1 MADQI
6 YKVQDPQG
14 NIREISG
21 PPGASDDEVIARAQ
35 ELFAN
40 APKQNINEQI
50 LQQLKPKPNA
60 SVSGL
65 IMGMT
70 DPINAGAQI
79 ISRNVPE
86 AVNRAVDFPSLRE
99 SDNPLVKALANRI
112 LANPRPEAIDQA
124 IIDQERAYQEERQ
137 LKGDT
142 GFLGVDTARIVGN
155 VLPTMAASVT
165 ALPRA
170 AMSTIP
176 RMLGSTA
183 ALGAASSQLTPAISI
198 EEQKNFPQTK
208 ENQAVLGTILGP
220 AGMIVG
226 RGAGAISSNIAQRY
240 RDPATSAAEAAKLK
254 LAELLSKSGVGNV
267 FQTGG
272 ANPLAQVEAKL
283 ASTGPE
289 GTIAVAGRGRT
300 LSALDTLATLP
311 GQAKDL
317 VEQFI
322 HNQQARRASRLVT
335 AADEALGTGGKS
347 FTGAIGELIDQ
358 KKAAAEPLYNQLKGV
373 SFRVDD
379 ELASI
384 IQASKSAHGSAEL
397 LAELKRATPI
407 DISKIKAGD
416 DVPLDAL
423 DKVKQALY
431 TLEINS
437 KGDFG
442 KSTPISSAY
451 SDLRNALT
459 QKLDDISPKDKA
471 LVSKTNPLGSVY
483 KEARDAFAGPSQLED
498 AVRIGRDA
506 MKKDAIAVADATKG
520 MTQSELDAYRIGVLQ
535 ALKDKVGTEGGQT
548 SLLKFWREPKTS
560 GVLKETFGN
569 DYKQFA
575 ADVFRE
581 GRLKTIESVG
591 RGSQTASR
599 LAAIED
605 DNLSNAVQVGQ
616 AGAAAAAGNPF
627 PALGTLSKMITKAST
642 PEATR
647 NELAK
652 LLLQQGP
659 TASRTIQ
666 QLPAQ
671 IRAYNEKLANQAA
684 LANALAQ
691 QQQR

>member
-1 MADQI
+1 MSTFQVDIGNATYEVDAPDETTAWKMANQ
-6 YKVQDPQG
+6 VH
-14 NIREISG
+14 
-21 PPGASDDEVIARAQ
+21 
-35 ELFAN
+35 AN
-40 APKQNINEQI
+40 APSVAPKQNINESI
-50 LQQLKPKPNA
+50 LQQLKPPPNA
-60 SVSGL
+60 AASGL
-65 IMGMT
+65 LMGLK

-79 ISRNVPE
+79 VSSMMPE
-86 AVNRAVDFPSLRE
+86 AVNRALDFPSLRE
-99 SDNPLVKALANRI
+99 SESPLVKALASRV
-112 LANPRPEAIDQA
+112 LANPRPEAINEE
-124 IIDQERAYQEERQ
+124 IRKQERAYQQERQ
-137 LKGDT
+137 QTGDT
-142 GFLGVDTARIVGN
+142 GFDTARMVGN
-155 VLPTMAASVT
+155 VIPTMAAGIG
-165 ALPRA
+165 ALPKA
-170 AMSTIP
+170 AMATIP
-176 RMLGSTA
+176 RFLGSTA
-183 ALGAASSQLTPAISI
+183 ALGAATSQLTPAVSL
-198 EEQKNFPQTK
+198 EEQQNFPQTK
-208 ENQAVLGTILGP
+208 ENQAMFGAVLGP
-220 AGMIVG
+220 AGTIIG
-226 RGAGAISSNIAQRY
+226 KGLGAGASNIAQRFSES
-240 RDPATSAAEAAKLK
+240 SAADAAKLK

-335 AADEALGTGGKS
+335 AADDALGTGGKS
-347 FTGAIGELIDQ
+347 YTGAIADLIEQ
-358 KKAAAEPLYNQLKGV
+358 KKTAAGPLYDQLRGV
-373 SFRVDD
+373 SFKVDD

-407 DISKIKAGD
+407 DISKIKKGD

-451 SDLRNALT
+451 SDLRNSLT
-459 QKLDDISPKDKA
+459 KKLDDLSPKDQ
-471 LVSKTNPLGSVY
+471 NGSIY
-483 KEARDAFAGPSQLED
+483 KQARDAFAGPSQLED
-498 AVRIGRDA
+498 AIRVGRDA

-520 MTQSELDAYRIGVLQ
+520 MTQSELEAYRIGVLQ

-548 SLLKFWREPKTS
+548 SLLKFWKEPKTS

-575 ADVFRE
+575 ADVLRE
-581 GRLKTIESVG
+581 SRLKTIESVG

-605 DNLSNAVQVGQ
+605 DNLSNVVQAGQ
-616 AGAAAAAGNPF
+616 AGAAAAGGNPF

-659 TASRTIQ
+659 MATRTIQ

-671 IRAYNEKLANQAA
+671 VRAYNEKLANQAA

>member
-1 MADQI
+1 MANQ
-6 YKVQDPQG
+6 VH
-14 NIREISG
+14 
-21 PPGASDDEVIARAQ
+21 
-35 ELFAN
+35 AN
-40 APKQNINEQI
+40 APSVAPKQNINDAI

-124 IIDQERAYQEERQ
+124 IREQERAYQEERQ

-155 VLPTMAASVT
+155 VLPTMAAGIG
-165 ALPRA
+165 ALPKA

-176 RMLGSTA
+176 RFLASSA
-183 ALGAASSQLTPAISI
+183 ALGAATSQLTPANSL

-208 ENQAVLGTILGP
+208 ENQAMFGAILGP
-220 AGMIVG
+220 TGTIIG
-226 RGAGAISSNIAQRY
+226 KGLGAGASNIAQRFSES
-240 RDPATSAAEAAKLK
+240 SAANAAKLK
-254 LAELLSKSGVGNV
+254 LAELLAKSGVGNV

-272 ANPLAQVEAKL
+272 ANPLGQIEAKL

-347 FTGAIGELIDQ
+347 FTGAIGDLIEQ
-358 KKAAAEPLYNQLKGV
+358 KKTAAGPLYDQLKGV
-373 SFRVDD
+373 SFKVDD

-407 DISKIKAGD
+407 DISKIKKGD

-451 SDLRNALT
+451 SELRNALT
-459 QKLDDISPKDKA
+459 KKLDDLSPKDQ
-471 LVSKTNPLGSVY
+471 NGSIY
-483 KEARDAFAGPSQLED
+483 KQARDAFAGPSQLEE
-498 AVRIGRDA
+498 AIRVGRDA

-520 MTQSELDAYRIGVLQ
+520 MTQSELEAYRIGVLQ

-548 SLLKFWREPKTS
+548 SLLKFWKEPKTS

-599 LAAIED
+599 LAAMEED
-605 DNLSNAVQVGQ
+605 KLSNAVQVGQ
-616 AGAAAAAGNPF
+616 AGAAAAGGNPF

-659 TASRTIQ
+659 MATRTIQ

-671 IRAYNEKLANQAA
+671 VRAYNEKLANQAA

>member
-1 MADQI
+1 MSTFQVDIGNATYEVDAPDETTAWKMANQ
-6 YKVQDPQG
+6 VHG
-14 NIREISG
+14 NAPS
-21 PPGASDDEVIARAQ
+21 V
-35 ELFAN
+35 
-40 APKQNINEQI
+40 APKQNINESI
-50 LQQLKPKPNA
+50 LQQLKPPPNA
-60 SVSGL
+60 AASGL
-65 IMGMT
+65 LMGIK

-79 ISRNVPE
+79 VSSMMPE

-99 SDNPLVKALANRI
+99 SENPLIKALASRV
-112 LANPRPEAIDQA
+112 LANPRPEAINEE
-124 IIDQERAYQEERQ
+124 IRKQERAYQQERQ
-137 LKGDT
+137 QTGDT
-142 GFLGVDTARIVGN
+142 GFDTARMVGN
-155 VLPTMAASVT
+155 VIPTMAAGIG

-170 AMSTIP
+170 ALATIP

-183 ALGAASSQLTPAISI
+183 ALGAATSQLTPAISL
-198 EEQKNFPQTK
+198 EEQQNFPQTK
-208 ENQAVLGTILGP
+208 ESQAMFGAMLGP
-220 AGMIVG
+220 AGTIIG
-226 RGAGAISSNIAQRY
+226 KGLGAGASNIAQRFSES
-240 RDPATSAAEAAKLK
+240 SAAEAAKLK

-347 FTGAIGELIDQ
+347 FTGAIGDLIEQ
-358 KKAAAEPLYNQLKGV
+358 KKTAAGPLYDQLKGV
-373 SFRVDD
+373 SFKVDD

-459 QKLDDISPKDKA
+459 QKLDDLSPKDK
-471 LVSKTNPLGSVY
+471 NGSIY
-483 KEARDAFAGPSQLED
+483 KQARDAFAGPSQLED
-498 AVRIGRDA
+498 AIRVGRDA

-535 ALKDKVGTEGGQT
+535 ALKDKVGTKGGQT
-548 SLLKFWREPKTS
+548 SLLDFWREPKTS
-560 GVLKETFGN
+560 GVLKEVFGN
-569 DYKQFA
+569 DYRQFA
-575 ADVFRE
+575 ADVTRE
-581 GRLKTIESVG
+581 SRLKTIESVG

-605 DNLSNAVQVGQ
+605 DNLSNVVQAGQ

-659 TASRTIQ
+659 MATRTIQ

-671 IRAYNEKLANQAA
+671 VRAYNEKLANQAA

>member
-416 DVPLDAL
+416 DVPLDTL

-431 TLEINS
+431 VLEINS
-437 KGDFG
+437 KGDFN
-442 KSTPISSAY
+442 KPTPISSAY
-451 SDLRNALT
+451 SDLRVALT
-459 QKLDDISPKDKA
+459 NKLKDLSPKDKNGSIYEQA
-471 LVSKTNPLGSVY
+471 L
-483 KEARDAFAGPSQLED
+483 DAFAGPSQLET
-498 AVRIGRDA
+498 AIRVGRDA

-548 SLLKFWREPKTS
+548 SLLKFWKEPKTS

-575 ADVFRE
+575 ADVLRE
-581 GRLKTIESVG
+581 SRLKTIESVG

-605 DNLSNAVQVGQ
+605 DNLSNVVQAGQ
-616 AGAAAAAGNPF
+616 AGAAAAGGNPF

-659 TASRTIQ
+659 MATRTIQ

-671 IRAYNEKLANQAA
+671 VRAYNEKLANQAA

>member
-1 MADQI
+1 MSTFQVDIGNATYEVDAPDETTAWKMANQ
-6 YKVQDPQG
+6 VH
-14 NIREISG
+14 
-21 PPGASDDEVIARAQ
+21 V
-35 ELFAN
+35 N
-40 APKQNINEQI
+40 APSVARKQNINESI
-50 LQQLKPKPNA
+50 LQQLKPLPNA
-60 SVSGL
+60 AASGL
-65 IMGMT
+65 LMGLK

-79 ISRNVPE
+79 VSSMMPE
-86 AVNRAVDFPSLRE
+86 AVNRALDFPSLRE
-99 SDNPLVKALANRI
+99 SESPLIKALASRV
-112 LANPRPEAIDQA
+112 LANPRPEAINEE
-124 IIDQERAYQEERQ
+124 IRKQERAYQQERLQ
-137 LKGDT
+137 TGDT
-142 GFLGVDTARIVGN
+142 GFDTARMVGN
-155 VLPTMAASVT
+155 VIPTMAAGIG
-165 ALPRA
+165 ALPKA
-170 AMSTIP
+170 AMATIP
-176 RMLGSTA
+176 RFLGSTA
-183 ALGAASSQLTPAISI
+183 ALGAATSQLTPAVSL
-198 EEQKNFPQTK
+198 EEQQNFPQTK
-208 ENQAVLGTILGP
+208 ESQAMFGAILGP
-220 AGMIVG
+220 AGTIIG
-226 RGAGAISSNIAQRY
+226 KGLGAGASNIAQRFSES
-240 RDPATSAAEAAKLK
+240 SAADAAKLK

-335 AADEALGTGGKS
+335 AADDALGTGGKS
-347 FTGAIGELIDQ
+347 YTGAIADLIEQ
-358 KKAAAEPLYNQLKGV
+358 KKTAAGPLYDQLRGV
-373 SFRVDD
+373 SFKVDD

-407 DISKIKAGD
+407 DISKIKKGD

-459 QKLDDISPKDKA
+459 KKLDDLSPKDK
-471 LVSKTNPLGSVY
+471 NGSIY
-483 KEARDAFAGPSQLED
+483 KQARDAFAGPSQLED
-498 AVRIGRDA
+498 AIRVGRDA

-535 ALKDKVGTEGGQT
+535 ALKDKVSTEGGQT
-548 SLLKFWREPKTS
+548 SLLKFWKEPKTS

-575 ADVFRE
+575 ADVLRE
-581 GRLKTIESVG
+581 SRLKTIESVG

-605 DNLSNAVQVGQ
+605 DNLSNVVQAGQ
-616 AGAAAAAGNPF
+616 AGAAAAGGNPF

-659 TASRTIQ
+659 MATRTIQ

-671 IRAYNEKLANQAA
+671 VRAYNEKLANQAA

>member
-1 MADQI
+1 MSTFQVDIGNATYEVDAPDETTAWKMAN
-6 YKVQDPQG
+6 KVH
-14 NIREISG
+14 
-21 PPGASDDEVIARAQ
+21 
-35 ELFAN
+35 AN
-40 APKQNINEQI
+40 APSVAPKQNINDAI
-50 LQQLKPKPNA
+50 LQQLKPKANTSA
-60 SVSGL
+60 SGVL
-65 IMGMT
+65 MGMI
-70 DPINAGAQI
+70 DPINAAAQI
-79 ISRNVPE
+79 VSRNVPE
-86 AVNRAVDFPSLRE
+86 SVNRALDFPSLRE
-99 SDNPLVKALANRI
+99 SDNPLVKALANRV

-124 IIDQERAYQEERQ
+124 IRDQERAYQQERLQ
-137 LKGDT
+137 AGNT
-142 GFLGVDTARIVGN
+142 GFDAARMVGN
-155 VLPTMAASVT
+155 VIPTMAAGFT

-170 AMSTIP
+170 AMATIP
-176 RMLGSTA
+176 RFLGSTT

-198 EEQKNFPQTK
+198 EEQQNFPQTK
-208 ENQAVLGTILGP
+208 ESQAKFGAVLGPVGTIIGKGL
-220 AGMIVG
+220 
-226 RGAGAISSNIAQRY
+226 GAGASNIAQRFSES
-240 RDPATSAAEAAKLK
+240 SAADAAKLK

-272 ANPLAQVEAKL
+272 ANPLGQIEAKL

-322 HNQQARRASRLVT
+322 HNQQAKRASRLVT
-335 AADEALGTGGKS
+335 AADDALGTGGKS

-358 KKAAAEPLYNQLKGV
+358 KKAAAEPLYKQLKGV

-407 DISKIKAGD
+407 DISKIKKGD
-416 DVPLDAL
+416 DVPLDTL

-431 TLEINS
+431 VLEINS

-442 KSTPISSAY
+442 APTPISSAY
-451 SDLRNALT
+451 SDLRVALT
-459 QKLDDISPKDKA
+459 NKLKDLSPKDKNGSIYEQA
-471 LVSKTNPLGSVY
+471 L
-483 KEARDAFAGPSQLED
+483 DAFAGPSQLET
-498 AVRIGRDA
+498 AIRVGRDA

-535 ALKDKVGTEGGQT
+535 ALKDKVGTKGGQT
-548 SLLKFWREPKTS
+548 SLLDFWREPKTS
-560 GVLKETFGN
+560 GVLKEVFGN
-569 DYKQFA
+569 DYRQFA
-575 ADVFRE
+575 ADVTRE
-581 GRLKTIESVG
+581 SRLKTIESVG

-599 LAAIED
+599 LAAMEED
-605 DNLSNAVQVGQ
+605 KLSNAVQVGQ
-616 AGAAAAAGNPF
+616 AGAAAAGGNPF

-659 TASRTIQ
+659 MATRTIQ

-671 IRAYNEKLANQAA
+671 VRAYNEKLANQAA

>member
-35 ELFAN
+35 ELFST
-40 APKQNINEQI
+40 APKQSINESI
-50 LQQLKPKPNA
+50 LQQLKPSPNA
-60 SVSGL
+60 AASGL
-65 IMGMT
+65 MMGIK

-79 ISRNVPE
+79 ISSMMPE

-99 SDNPLVKALANRI
+99 SNNPLVKALASRV
-112 LANPRPEAIDQA
+112 LANSRPEAINEE
-124 IIDQERAYQEERQ
+124 IRKQERAYQQERQ
-137 LKGDT
+137 QTGET
-142 GFLGVDTARIVGN
+142 GFDTARMVGN
-155 VLPTMAASVT
+155 VLPTMAAGIG
-165 ALPRA
+165 ALPQA
-170 AMSTIP
+170 ALATIP

-183 ALGAASSQLTPAISI
+183 ALGAATSQLTPAVSL
-198 EEQKNFPQTK
+198 EEQQNFPQTK
-208 ENQAVLGTILGP
+208 ESQAKLGAMLGP
-220 AGMIVG
+220 AGTIIG
-226 RGAGAISSNIAQRY
+226 KGLGAGASNIAQRFSES
-240 RDPATSAAEAAKLK
+240 SAADAAKLK

-335 AADEALGTGGKS
+335 AADDALGTGGKS
-347 FTGAIGELIDQ
+347 YTGAIADLIEQ
-358 KKAAAEPLYNQLKGV
+358 KKTAAGPLYDQLRGV
-373 SFRVDD
+373 SFKVDD

-459 QKLDDISPKDKA
+459 KKLDDLSPKDK
-471 LVSKTNPLGSVY
+471 NGSIY
-483 KEARDAFAGPSQLED
+483 KQARDAFAGPSQLED
-498 AVRIGRDA
+498 AIRVGRDA

-520 MTQSELDAYRIGVLQ
+520 MAQSELDAYRIGVLQ

-548 SLLKFWREPKTS
+548 SLLKFWKEPKTS
-560 GVLKETFGN
+560 DVLKETFGN

-575 ADVFRE
+575 ADVLRE
-581 GRLKTIESVG
+581 SRLKTIESVG

-605 DNLSNAVQVGQ
+605 DNLSNIAQ
-616 AGAAAAAGNPF
+616 AGHAATAAAGGNPF

-659 TASRTIQ
+659 MATRTIQ

-671 IRAYNEKLANQAA
+671 VRAYNEKLANQAA

>member
-1 MADQI
+1 MSTFQVDIGNATYEVDAPDETTAWKMANQ
-6 YKVQDPQG
+6 VH
-14 NIREISG
+14 
-21 PPGASDDEVIARAQ
+21 
-35 ELFAN
+35 AN
-40 APKQNINEQI
+40 VPSVTPKQNINDAI

-70 DPINAGAQI
+70 DPVNAGAQI

-99 SDNPLVKALANRI
+99 SDNPLVKALANRV

-124 IIDQERAYQEERQ
+124 IREQERAYQEERQ

-155 VLPTMAASVT
+155 VLPTMAAGIG
-165 ALPRA
+165 ALPKA

-176 RMLGSTA
+176 RKLASTA

-240 RDPATSAAEAAKLK
+240 SESSAANAAKLK
-254 LAELLSKSGVGNV
+254 LAELLSKSGVGNI

-373 SFRVDD
+373 SFKVDD

-407 DISKIKAGD
+407 DISKIKKGD

-451 SDLRNALT
+451 SDLRVALT
-459 QKLDDISPKDKA
+459 NKLKDLSPKDKNGSIYEQA
-471 LVSKTNPLGSVY
+471 L
-483 KEARDAFAGPSQLED
+483 DAFAGPSQLED
-498 AVRIGRDA
+498 AIRVGRDA
-506 MKKDAIAVADATKG
+506 MKQDAIAVADATKG
-520 MTQSELDAYRIGVLQ
+520 MTLSELDAYRIGVLQ
-535 ALKDKVGTEGGQT
+535 ALKDKVGTKGGQT
-548 SLLKFWREPKTS
+548 SLLDFWREPKTS
-560 GVLKETFGN
+560 GVLKEVFGN
-569 DYKQFA
+569 DYRQFA
-575 ADVFRE
+575 ADVTRE
-581 GRLKTIESVG
+581 SRLKTIESVG

-599 LAAIED
+599 LAAMEED
-605 DNLSNAVQVGQ
+605 KLSNAVQVGQ
-616 AGAAAAAGNPF
+616 AGAAAAGGNPF
-627 PALGTLSKMITKAST
+627 PALSTLSKMITKAST

-659 TASRTIQ
+659 MATRTIQ

-671 IRAYNEKLANQAA
+671 VRAYNEKLANQTA

>member
-1 MADQI
+1 
-6 YKVQDPQG
+6 
-14 NIREISG
+14 
-21 PPGASDDEVIARAQ
+21 
-35 ELFAN
+35 
-40 APKQNINEQI
+40 
-50 LQQLKPKPNA
+50 
-60 SVSGL
+60 
-65 IMGMT
+65 
-70 DPINAGAQI
+70 
-79 ISRNVPE
+79 
-86 AVNRAVDFPSLRE
+86 
-99 SDNPLVKALANRI
+99 
-112 LANPRPEAIDQA
+112 
-124 IIDQERAYQEERQ
+124 
-137 LKGDT
+137 
-142 GFLGVDTARIVGN
+142 
-155 VLPTMAASVT
+155 MAAGVT

-170 AMSTIP
+170 AMATIP
-176 RMLGSTA
+176 RFLGSTA

-198 EEQKNFPQTK
+198 EEQQNFPQTK
-208 ENQAVLGTILGP
+208 ESQAKFGAVLGP
-220 AGMIVG
+220 AGTIIG
-226 RGAGAISSNIAQRY
+226 KGLGAGASNIAQRFSES
-240 RDPATSAAEAAKLK
+240 SAADAAKLK
-254 LAELLSKSGVGNV
+254 LAELLAKSGVGNV

-272 ANPLAQVEAKL
+272 ANPLGQIEAKL

-322 HNQQARRASRLVT
+322 HNQQAKRASRLVT
-335 AADEALGTGGKS
+335 AADDALGTGGKS

-407 DISKIKAGD
+407 DISKIKKGD

-451 SDLRNALT
+451 SDLRVALT
-459 QKLDDISPKDKA
+459 NKLKDLSPKDKNGSIYEQA
-471 LVSKTNPLGSVY
+471 L
-483 KEARDAFAGPSQLED
+483 DAFAGPSQLET
-498 AVRIGRDA
+498 AVRVGRDA
-506 MKKDAIAVADATKG
+506 MKQDAIAVADATKG
-520 MTQSELDAYRIGVLQ
+520 MTRSELDAYRIGVLQ
-535 ALKDKVGTEGGQT
+535 ALKDKVGTKGGQT
-548 SLLKFWREPKTS
+548 SLLDFWREPKTS
-560 GVLKETFGN
+560 GVLKEVFGN
-569 DYKQFA
+569 DYRQFA
-575 ADVFRE
+575 ADVTRE
-581 GRLKTIESVG
+581 SRLKTIESVG

-599 LAAIED
+599 LAAMEED
-605 DNLSNAVQVGQ
+605 KLSNAVQVGQ
-616 AGAAAAAGNPF
+616 AGAAAAGGNPF

-659 TASRTIQ
+659 MATRTIQ

-671 IRAYNEKLANQAA
+671 VRAYNEKLANQAA

>member
-1 MADQI
+1 MSTFQVDIGNATYEVDAPDETTAWKMANQ
-6 YKVQDPQG
+6 VH
-14 NIREISG
+14 
-21 PPGASDDEVIARAQ
+21 
-35 ELFAN
+35 AN
-40 APKQNINEQI
+40 APSVAPKQNINDAI
-50 LQQLKPKPNA
+50 LQQLKPKANA
-60 SVSGL
+60 SASGVL
-65 IMGMT
+65 MGMT
-70 DPINAGAQI
+70 DPINAAAQI
-79 ISRNVPE
+79 VSRNVPE
-86 AVNRAVDFPSLRE
+86 SVNRALDFPSLRE
-99 SDNPLVKALANRI
+99 SDNPLVKALANRV

-124 IIDQERAYQEERQ
+124 IRDQERAYQQERLQ
-137 LKGDT
+137 AGDS
-142 GFLGVDTARIVGN
+142 GFDAARMVGN
-155 VLPTMAASVT
+155 VIPTMAAGIG
-165 ALPRA
+165 ALPQA
-170 AMSTIP
+170 AMATIP
-176 RMLGSTA
+176 RFLGSTA

-198 EEQKNFPQTK
+198 EEQQNFPQTK
-208 ENQAVLGTILGP
+208 ESQAKFGAVLGP
-220 AGMIVG
+220 AGTIIG
-226 RGAGAISSNIAQRY
+226 KGLGAGASNIAQRFSES
-240 RDPATSAAEAAKLK
+240 SAADAAKLK

-335 AADEALGTGGKS
+335 AADDALGTGGKS
-347 FTGAIGELIDQ
+347 YTGAIADLIEQ
-358 KKAAAEPLYNQLKGV
+358 KKTAAGPLYDQLRGV
-373 SFRVDD
+373 SFKVDD

-407 DISKIKAGD
+407 DISKIKKGD

-459 QKLDDISPKDKA
+459 KKLDDLSPKDQ
-471 LVSKTNPLGSVY
+471 NGSIY
-483 KEARDAFAGPSQLED
+483 KQARDAFAGPSQLED
-498 AVRIGRDA
+498 AIRVGRDA

-520 MTQSELDAYRIGVLQ
+520 MTQSELEAYRIGVLQ

-548 SLLKFWREPKTS
+548 SLLKFWKEPKTS

-575 ADVFRE
+575 ADVLRE
-581 GRLKTIESVG
+581 SRLKTIESVG

-605 DNLSNAVQVGQ
+605 DKLSNVVQAGQ
-616 AGAAAAAGNPF
+616 AGAAAAGGNPF

-659 TASRTIQ
+659 MATRTIQ

-671 IRAYNEKLANQAA
+671 VRAYNEKLANQAA

>member
-1 MADQI
+1 MSTFQVDIGNATYEVDAPDETTAWKMANQ
-6 YKVQDPQG
+6 VHTTAP
-14 NIREISG
+14 S
-21 PPGASDDEVIARAQ
+21 V
-35 ELFAN
+35 
-40 APKQNINEQI
+40 APKQNINESI
-50 LQQLKPKPNA
+50 LQQLKPPPNA
-60 SVSGL
+60 AASGL
-65 IMGMT
+65 IMGIK

-79 ISRNVPE
+79 VSSMMPE

-99 SDNPLVKALANRI
+99 SDNPLIKALASRV
-112 LANPRPEAIDQA
+112 LANPRPEAINEE
-124 IIDQERAYQEERQ
+124 IRKQERAYQQERQ
-137 LKGDT
+137 QTGDT
-142 GFLGVDTARIVGN
+142 GFDTARMVGN
-155 VLPTMAASVT
+155 VLPTMAAGIG
-165 ALPRA
+165 ALPKA

-176 RMLGSTA
+176 RFLASSA
-183 ALGAASSQLTPAISI
+183 ALGAATSQLTPAVSL

-208 ENQAVLGTILGP
+208 ENQAMFGAMLGP
-220 AGMIVG
+220 AGTIIG
-226 RGAGAISSNIAQRY
+226 KGLGAGASNIAQRFSES
-240 RDPATSAAEAAKLK
+240 SAADAAKLK
-254 LAELLSKSGVGNV
+254 LAELLSKSGVGNI

-322 HNQQARRASRLVT
+322 HNQQAKRASRLVT
-335 AADEALGTGGKS
+335 AADDALGTGGKS

-431 TLEINS
+431 VLEINS
-437 KGDFG
+437 KGDFN
-442 KSTPISSAY
+442 KPTPISSAY
-451 SDLRNALT
+451 SDLRVALT
-459 QKLDDISPKDKA
+459 NKLKDLSPKDKNGSIYEQA
-471 LVSKTNPLGSVY
+471 L
-483 KEARDAFAGPSQLED
+483 DAFAGPSQLET
-498 AVRIGRDA
+498 AIRVGRDA

-548 SLLKFWREPKTS
+548 SLLKFWKEPKTS

-575 ADVFRE
+575 ADVLRE
-581 GRLKTIESVG
+581 SRLKTIESVG

-605 DNLSNAVQVGQ
+605 DNLSNVVQAGQ

-671 IRAYNEKLANQAA
+671 VRAYNEKLANQAA

>member
-1 MADQI
+1 MSTFQVDIGNATYEVDAPDETTAWKMAN
-6 YKVQDPQG
+6 KVH
-14 NIREISG
+14 
-21 PPGASDDEVIARAQ
+21 
-35 ELFAN
+35 AN
-40 APKQNINEQI
+40 APSVAPKQNINDAI

-70 DPINAGAQI
+70 DPVNAGAQI

-86 AVNRAVDFPSLRE
+86 SVNRALDFPSLRE
-99 SDNPLVKALANRI
+99 SDNPLVKALANKV

-124 IIDQERAYQEERQ
+124 IRDQERAYQQERLQ
-137 LKGDT
+137 AGDT
-142 GFLGVDTARIVGN
+142 GFDAARMVGN
-155 VLPTMAASVT
+155 VIPTMAAGFT

-170 AMSTIP
+170 AMATIP
-176 RMLGSTA
+176 RFLGSTA
-183 ALGAASSQLTPAISI
+183 ALGAATSQLTPAVSL

-208 ENQAVLGTILGP
+208 ENQAMFGAILGP
-220 AGMIVG
+220 AGTIIG
-226 RGAGAISSNIAQRY
+226 KGLGAGASNIAQRFSES
-240 RDPATSAAEAAKLK
+240 SAADAAKLK
-254 LAELLSKSGVGNV
+254 LAELLAKSGVGEY
-267 FQTGG
+267 FTTGG
-272 ANPLAQVEAKL
+272 GNPLTQIEAKL

-397 LAELKRATPI
+397 LTELKRATPI
-407 DISKIKAGD
+407 DISKIKKGD

-451 SDLRNALT
+451 SDLRVALT
-459 QKLDDISPKDKA
+459 NKLKDLSPKDKNGSIYEQA
-471 LVSKTNPLGSVY
+471 L
-483 KEARDAFAGPSQLED
+483 DAFAGPSQLET
-498 AVRIGRDA
+498 AIRVGRDA

-548 SLLKFWREPKTS
+548 SLLKFWKEPKTS

-575 ADVFRE
+575 ADVLRE
-581 GRLKTIESVG
+581 SRLKTIESVG

-605 DNLSNAVQVGQ
+605 DNLSNVVQAGQ

-659 TASRTIQ
+659 MATRTIQ

-671 IRAYNEKLANQAA
+671 VRAYNEKLANQAA

>member
-1 MADQI
+1 MSTFQVDIGNATYEVDAPDETTAWKMANQ
-6 YKVQDPQG
+6 VHVNAP
-14 NIREISG
+14 S
-21 PPGASDDEVIARAQ
+21 V
-35 ELFAN
+35 
-40 APKQNINEQI
+40 APKQNINESI
-50 LQQLKPKPNA
+50 LQQLKPSPNA
-60 SVSGL
+60 AASGL
-65 IMGMT
+65 MMGLK

-79 ISRNVPE
+79 VSSMMPE

-99 SDNPLVKALANRI
+99 SNNPLVKALANRV
-112 LANPRPEAIDQA
+112 LANPRPEAINEE
-124 IIDQERAYQEERQ
+124 IRKQERAYQQERQ
-137 LKGDT
+137 QTGDA
-142 GFLGVDTARIVGN
+142 GFDTARMVGN
-155 VLPTMAASVT
+155 VIPTMAAGIG
-165 ALPRA
+165 ALPKA
-170 AMSTIP
+170 AMATIP
-176 RMLGSTA
+176 RFLGSTA
-183 ALGAASSQLTPAISI
+183 ALGAATSQLTPAVSL
-198 EEQKNFPQTK
+198 EEQQNFPQTK
-208 ENQAVLGTILGP
+208 ESQAMFGAMLGP
-220 AGMIVG
+220 AGTIIG
-226 RGAGAISSNIAQRY
+226 KGLGAGASNIAQRFSES
-240 RDPATSAAEAAKLK
+240 SAADAAKLK

-335 AADEALGTGGKS
+335 AADDALGTGGKS
-347 FTGAIGELIDQ
+347 YTGAIADLIEQ
-358 KKAAAEPLYNQLKGV
+358 KKTAAGPLYDQLRGV
-373 SFRVDD
+373 SFKVDD

-407 DISKIKAGD
+407 DISKIKKGD

-459 QKLDDISPKDKA
+459 KKLDDLSPKDQ
-471 LVSKTNPLGSVY
+471 NGSIY
-483 KEARDAFAGPSQLED
+483 KQARDAFAGPSQLED
-498 AVRIGRDA
+498 AIRVGRDA

-548 SLLKFWREPKTS
+548 SLLKFWKEPKTS

-575 ADVFRE
+575 ADVLRE
-581 GRLKTIESVG
+581 SRLKTIESVG

-605 DNLSNAVQVGQ
+605 DNLSNVVQAGQ

-659 TASRTIQ
+659 MATRTIQ

-671 IRAYNEKLANQAA
+671 VRAYNEKLANQAA

>member
-347 FTGAIGELIDQ
+347 FTGAIGDLIEQ
-358 KKAAAEPLYNQLKGV
+358 KKTAAGPLYDQLKGV

-459 QKLDDISPKDKA
+459 KKLDDLSPKDQ
-471 LVSKTNPLGSVY
+471 NGSIY
-483 KEARDAFAGPSQLED
+483 KQARDAFAGPSQLED
-498 AVRIGRDA
+498 AIRVGRDA

-548 SLLKFWREPKTS
+548 SLLKFWKEPKTS

-575 ADVFRE
+575 ADVLRE
-581 GRLKTIESVG
+581 SRLKTIESVG

-605 DNLSNAVQVGQ
+605 DNLSNVVQAGQ
-616 AGAAAAAGNPF
+616 AGAAAAGGNPF

-659 TASRTIQ
+659 MATRTIQ

-671 IRAYNEKLANQAA
+671 VRAYNEKLANQAA

>member
-21 PPGASDDEVIARAQ
+21 PPGASDNEVIARAQ
-35 ELFAN
+35 ELFST
-40 APKQNINEQI
+40 APKQSINESI
-50 LQQLKPKPNA
+50 LQQLKPPPNA
-60 SVSGL
+60 AASGL

-70 DPINAGAQI
+70 DPVNAGAQI

-86 AVNRAVDFPSLRE
+86 AVNRALDFPSLRE
-99 SDNPLVKALANRI
+99 SENPLIKALASRV

-124 IIDQERAYQEERQ
+124 IREQERAYQQERQ
-137 LKGDT
+137 QAGDT
-142 GFLGVDTARIVGN
+142 GFDTARMVGN
-155 VLPTMAASVT
+155 VIPTMAAGVT

-170 AMSTIP
+170 AMATIP
-176 RMLGSTA
+176 RFLASSA
-183 ALGAASSQLTPAISI
+183 ALGAASSQLTPAVSL

-208 ENQAVLGTILGP
+208 ENQAMFGAMLGP
-220 AGMIVG
+220 AGTIIG
-226 RGAGAISSNIAQRY
+226 KGLGASASNIAQRFSES
-240 RDPATSAAEAAKLK
+240 SAADAAKLK

-347 FTGAIGELIDQ
+347 FTGAIGDLIEQ
-358 KKAAAEPLYNQLKGV
+358 KKTAAGPLYDQLKGV
-373 SFRVDD
+373 SFKVDD

-459 QKLDDISPKDKA
+459 QKLDDLSPKDK
-471 LVSKTNPLGSVY
+471 NGSIY
-483 KEARDAFAGPSQLED
+483 KQARDAFAGPSQLED
-498 AVRIGRDA
+498 AIRVGRDA

-548 SLLKFWREPKTS
+548 SLLKFWKEPKTS

-575 ADVFRE
+575 ADVLRE
-581 GRLKTIESVG
+581 SRLKTIESVG

-605 DNLSNAVQVGQ
+605 DNLSNVVQAGQ

>member
-1 MADQI
+1 MSTFQVDIGNATYEVDAPDETTAWKMANQ
-6 YKVQDPQG
+6 VHTTAP
-14 NIREISG
+14 S
-21 PPGASDDEVIARAQ
+21 V
-35 ELFAN
+35 
-40 APKQNINEQI
+40 APKQNINESI
-50 LQQLKPKPNA
+50 LQQLKPPPNA
-60 SVSGL
+60 AASGL

-70 DPINAGAQI
+70 DPVNAGAQI

-86 AVNRAVDFPSLRE
+86 AVNRALDFPSLRE
-99 SDNPLVKALANRI
+99 SENPLIKALASRV
-112 LANPRPEAIDQA
+112 LANPRPKAINEE
-124 IIDQERAYQEERQ
+124 IRKQERAYQQERQ
-137 LKGDT
+137 QTGDT
-142 GFLGVDTARIVGN
+142 GFDTARMVGN
-155 VLPTMAASVT
+155 VLPTMAAGIG
-165 ALPRA
+165 ALPKA

-176 RMLGSTA
+176 RFLASSA
-183 ALGAASSQLTPAISI
+183 ALGAATSQLTPAVSL

-208 ENQAVLGTILGP
+208 ENQAMFGAILGP
-220 AGMIVG
+220 AGTIIG
-226 RGAGAISSNIAQRY
+226 KGLGAGASNIAQRFSES
-240 RDPATSAAEAAKLK
+240 SAADAAKLK
-254 LAELLSKSGVGNV
+254 LAELLSKSGVGNI

-347 FTGAIGELIDQ
+347 YTGAIADLIEQ
-358 KKAAAEPLYNQLKGV
+358 KKTAAGPLYDQLKGV
-373 SFRVDD
+373 SFKVDD

-459 QKLDDISPKDKA
+459 QKLDDLSPKDK
-471 LVSKTNPLGSVY
+471 NGSIY
-483 KEARDAFAGPSQLED
+483 KQARDAFAGPSQLED
-498 AVRIGRDA
+498 AIRVGRDA

-548 SLLKFWREPKTS
+548 SLLKFWKEPKTS

-605 DNLSNAVQVGQ
+605 DNLSNVVQASQ

-659 TASRTIQ
+659 MATRTIQ

>member
-65 IMGMT
+65 IIGMT
-70 DPINAGAQI
+70 DPVNAGAQI

-124 IIDQERAYQEERQ
+124 IIEQERAYQEERQ

-155 VLPTMAASVT
+155 VLPTMAAGVT

-176 RMLGSTA
+176 RFLASSA
-183 ALGAASSQLTPAISI
+183 ALGAATSQLTPAVSL

-208 ENQAVLGTILGP
+208 ENQAMFGAILGP
-220 AGMIVG
+220 AGTIIG
-226 RGAGAISSNIAQRY
+226 KGLGAGASNIAQRFSES
-240 RDPATSAAEAAKLK
+240 SAADAAKLK
-254 LAELLSKSGVGNV
+254 LAELLSKSGVGNI

-347 FTGAIGELIDQ
+347 FTGAIGDLIEQ
-358 KKAAAEPLYNQLKGV
+358 KKTAAGPLYDQLKGV
-373 SFRVDD
+373 SFKVDD

-459 QKLDDISPKDKA
+459 KKLDDLSPKDK
-471 LVSKTNPLGSVY
+471 NGSIY
-483 KEARDAFAGPSQLED
+483 KQARDAFAGPSQLED
-498 AVRIGRDA
+498 AIRVGRDA

-548 SLLKFWREPKTS
+548 SLLKFWKEPKTS

-575 ADVFRE
+575 ADVLRE
-581 GRLKTIESVG
+581 SRLKTIESVG

-599 LAAIED
+599 LAAMEED
-605 DNLSNAVQVGQ
+605 KLSNAVQVGQ
-616 AGAAAAAGNPF
+616 AGAAAAGGNPF

-659 TASRTIQ
+659 MATRTIQ

-671 IRAYNEKLANQAA
+671 VRAYNEKLANQAA

>member
-1 MADQI
+1 MSTFQVDIGNATYEVDAPDETTAWKMANQ
-6 YKVQDPQG
+6 VHTTAP
-14 NIREISG
+14 S
-21 PPGASDDEVIARAQ
+21 V
-35 ELFAN
+35 
-40 APKQNINEQI
+40 APKQNINDAI
-50 LQQLKPKPNA
+50 LQQLKPKANA
-60 SVSGL
+60 SASGL
-65 IMGMT
+65 LMGIK

-79 ISRNVPE
+79 VSSMMPE

-99 SDNPLVKALANRI
+99 SDNPLIKALASRV
-112 LANPRPEAIDQA
+112 LANPRPEAINEE
-124 IIDQERAYQEERQ
+124 IRKQERAYQQERQ
-137 LKGDT
+137 QTGDT
-142 GFLGVDTARIVGN
+142 GFDTARMVGN
-155 VLPTMAASVT
+155 VLPTMAAGIG
-165 ALPRA
+165 ALPKA

-176 RMLGSTA
+176 RFLASSA
-183 ALGAASSQLTPAISI
+183 ALGAATSQLTPAISI
-198 EEQKNFPQTK
+198 EEQQNFPQTK
-208 ENQAVLGTILGP
+208 ESQAKFGAVLGP
-220 AGMIVG
+220 AGTIIG
-226 RGAGAISSNIAQRY
+226 KGLGAGASNIAQRFSES
-240 RDPATSAAEAAKLK
+240 SAADAAKLK
-254 LAELLSKSGVGNV
+254 LAELLSKSGVGNI

-335 AADEALGTGGKS
+335 AADDALGTGGKS
-347 FTGAIGELIDQ
+347 YTGAIADLIEQ
-358 KKAAAEPLYNQLKGV
+358 KKTAAGPLYDQLRGV
-373 SFRVDD
+373 SFKVDD

-407 DISKIKAGD
+407 DISKIKKGD

-459 QKLDDISPKDKA
+459 KKLDDLSPKDQ
-471 LVSKTNPLGSVY
+471 NGSIY
-483 KEARDAFAGPSQLED
+483 KQARDAFAGPSQLED
-498 AVRIGRDA
+498 AIRVGRDA

-520 MTQSELDAYRIGVLQ
+520 MTQSELEAYRIGVLQ
-535 ALKDKVGTEGGQT
+535 ALKDKVSTEGGQT
-548 SLLKFWREPKTS
+548 SLLKFWKEPKTS

-575 ADVFRE
+575 ADVLRE
-581 GRLKTIESVG
+581 SRLKTIESVG

-605 DNLSNAVQVGQ
+605 DNLSNVVQAGQ
-616 AGAAAAAGNPF
+616 AGAAAASGNPF

-659 TASRTIQ
+659 MATRTIQ

-671 IRAYNEKLANQAA
+671 VRAYNEKLANQAA

>member
-70 DPINAGAQI
+70 DPVNAGAQI

-124 IIDQERAYQEERQ
+124 IREQERAYQEERQ

-176 RMLGSTA
+176 RMLASTA

-347 FTGAIGELIDQ
+347 FTGAIGDLIEQ
-358 KKAAAEPLYNQLKGV
+358 KKTAAGPLYDQLKGV
-373 SFRVDD
+373 SFKVDD

-384 IQASKSAHGSAEL
+384 IQASKSAHGNAEL

-459 QKLDDISPKDKA
+459 QKLDDLSPKDK
-471 LVSKTNPLGSVY
+471 NGSIY
-483 KEARDAFAGPSQLED
+483 KQARDAFAGPSQLED
-498 AVRIGRDA
+498 AIRVGRDA

-548 SLLKFWREPKTS
+548 SLLKFWKEPKTS

-575 ADVFRE
+575 ADVLRE
-581 GRLKTIESVG
+581 SRLKTIESVG

-605 DNLSNAVQVGQ
+605 DNLSNVVQ
-616 AGAAAAAGNPF
+616 AGHAATAAASGNPF

>member
-416 DVPLDAL
+416 DVPLDTL

-431 TLEINS
+431 VLEINS
-437 KGDFG
+437 KGDFN
-442 KSTPISSAY
+442 KPTPISSAY
-451 SDLRNALT
+451 SDLRVALT
-459 QKLDDISPKDKA
+459 NKLKDLSPKDKNGSIYEQA
-471 LVSKTNPLGSVY
+471 L
-483 KEARDAFAGPSQLED
+483 DAFAGPSQLED
-498 AVRIGRDA
+498 AIRVGRDA
-506 MKKDAIAVADATKG
+506 MKQDAIAVADATKG
-520 MTQSELDAYRIGVLQ
+520 MTLSELDAYRIGVLQ
-535 ALKDKVGTEGGQT
+535 ALKDKVGTKGGQT
-548 SLLKFWREPKTS
+548 SLLDFWREPKTS
-560 GVLKETFGN
+560 GVLKEVFGN
-569 DYKQFA
+569 DYRQFA
-575 ADVFRE
+575 ADVTRE
-581 GRLKTIESVG
+581 SRLKTIESVG

-599 LAAIED
+599 LAAMEED
-605 DNLSNAVQVGQ
+605 KLSNAVQVGQ
-616 AGAAAAAGNPF
+616 AGAAAAGGNPF

-659 TASRTIQ
+659 MATRTIQ

-671 IRAYNEKLANQAA
+671 VRAYNEKLANQAA

>member
-347 FTGAIGELIDQ
+347 FTGAIGDLIEQ
-358 KKAAAEPLYNQLKGV
+358 KKTAAGPLYDQLKGV

-459 QKLDDISPKDKA
+459 KKLDDLSPKDQ
-471 LVSKTNPLGSVY
+471 NGSIY
-483 KEARDAFAGPSQLED
+483 KQARDAFAGPSQLED
-498 AVRIGRDA
+498 AIRVGRDA

-548 SLLKFWREPKTS
+548 SLLKFWKEPKTS

-575 ADVFRE
+575 ADVLRE
-581 GRLKTIESVG
+581 SRLKTIESVG

-605 DNLSNAVQVGQ
+605 DNLSNVVQAGQ

>member
-124 IIDQERAYQEERQ
+124 IRDQERAYQEERQ
-137 LKGDT
+137 QKGDT

-176 RMLGSTA
+176 RMLASTA

-254 LAELLSKSGVGNV
+254 LAELLSKSGVGNI

-322 HNQQARRASRLVT
+322 HNQQAKRASRLVT
-335 AADEALGTGGKS
+335 AADDALGTGGKS
-347 FTGAIGELIDQ
+347 YTGAIADLIEQ
-358 KKAAAEPLYNQLKGV
+358 KKTAAGPLYDQLRGV
-373 SFRVDD
+373 SFKVDD

-459 QKLDDISPKDKA
+459 KKLDDLSPKDQ
-471 LVSKTNPLGSVY
+471 NGSIY
-483 KEARDAFAGPSQLED
+483 KQARDAFAGPSQLED
-498 AVRIGRDA
+498 AIRVGRDA

-548 SLLKFWREPKTS
+548 SLLKFWKEPKTS

-575 ADVFRE
+575 ADVLRE
-581 GRLKTIESVG
+581 SRLKTIESVG

-605 DNLSNAVQVGQ
+605 DNLSNVVQAGQ

-659 TASRTIQ
+659 MATRTIQ

-671 IRAYNEKLANQAA
+671 VRAYNEKLANQAA

>member
-1 MADQI
+1 MSTFQVDIGNATYEVDAPDETTAWKMANQ
-6 YKVQDPQG
+6 VHTTAP
-14 NIREISG
+14 S
-21 PPGASDDEVIARAQ
+21 V
-35 ELFAN
+35 
-40 APKQNINEQI
+40 APKQNINESI
-50 LQQLKPKPNA
+50 LQQLKPPPNA
-60 SVSGL
+60 AASGL
-65 IMGMT
+65 LMGIK

-79 ISRNVPE
+79 VSSMMPE

-99 SDNPLVKALANRI
+99 SDNPLVKALASRV
-112 LANPRPEAIDQA
+112 LANPRPEAINEE
-124 IIDQERAYQEERQ
+124 IRKQERAYQQERQ
-137 LKGDT
+137 QTGDT
-142 GFLGVDTARIVGN
+142 GFDTARMVGN
-155 VLPTMAASVT
+155 VLPTMAAGIG
-165 ALPRA
+165 ALPKA

-176 RMLGSTA
+176 RFLASSA
-183 ALGAASSQLTPAISI
+183 ALGAATSQLTPAVSL

-208 ENQAVLGTILGP
+208 ENQAMFGAMLGP
-220 AGMIVG
+220 AGTIIG
-226 RGAGAISSNIAQRY
+226 KGLGAGASNIAQRFSES
-240 RDPATSAAEAAKLK
+240 SAADAAKLK
-254 LAELLSKSGVGNV
+254 LAELLSKSGVGNI

-347 FTGAIGELIDQ
+347 FTGAIGDLIEQ
-358 KKAAAEPLYNQLKGV
+358 KKTAAGPLYDQLKGV
-373 SFRVDD
+373 SFKVDD

>member
-407 DISKIKAGD
+407 DISKIKKGD
-416 DVPLDAL
+416 DIPLDTL

-431 TLEINS
+431 VLEINS

-442 KSTPISSAY
+442 KPTPISSAY
-451 SDLRNALT
+451 SDLRVALT
-459 QKLDDISPKDKA
+459 NKLKDLSPKDKNGSIYEQA
-471 LVSKTNPLGSVY
+471 L
-483 KEARDAFAGPSQLED
+483 DAFAGPSQLED
-498 AVRIGRDA
+498 AIRVGRDA
-506 MKKDAIAVADATKG
+506 MKQDAIAVADATKG
-520 MTQSELDAYRIGVLQ
+520 MTLSELDAYRIGVLQ
-535 ALKDKVGTEGGQT
+535 ALKDKVGTKGGQT
-548 SLLKFWREPKTS
+548 SLLDFWREPKTS
-560 GVLKETFGN
+560 GVLKEVFGN
-569 DYKQFA
+569 DYRQFA
-575 ADVFRE
+575 ADVTRE
-581 GRLKTIESVG
+581 SRLKTIESVG

-599 LAAIED
+599 LAAMEED
-605 DNLSNAVQVGQ
+605 KLSNAVQVGQ
-616 AGAAAAAGNPF
+616 AGAAAAGGNPF

-659 TASRTIQ
+659 MATRTIQ

-671 IRAYNEKLANQAA
+671 VRAYNEKLANQAA

>member
-1 MADQI
+1 MSTFQVDIGNATYEVDAPDETTAWKMANQFHTTAPS
-6 YKVQDPQG
+6 V
-14 NIREISG
+14 
-21 PPGASDDEVIARAQ
+21 
-35 ELFAN
+35 
-40 APKQNINEQI
+40 APKQNINESI
-50 LQQLKPKPNA
+50 LQQLKPPPNA
-60 SVSGL
+60 AASGL
-65 IMGMT
+65 IMGIK

-124 IIDQERAYQEERQ
+124 IREQERAYQEERQ

-155 VLPTMAASVT
+155 VLPTMAAGVT

-176 RMLGSTA
+176 RMLASTA

-226 RGAGAISSNIAQRY
+226 RGAGAISSNIAQRFSES
-240 RDPATSAAEAAKLK
+240 SAANAAKLK

-347 FTGAIGELIDQ
+347 FTGAIGDLIEQ
-358 KKAAAEPLYNQLKGV
+358 KKTAAGPLYDQLKGV
-373 SFRVDD
+373 SFKVDD

-407 DISKIKAGD
+407 DISKIKKGD

-459 QKLDDISPKDKA
+459 QKLDDLSPKDK
-471 LVSKTNPLGSVY
+471 NGSIY
-483 KEARDAFAGPSQLED
+483 KQARDAFAGPSQLED
-498 AVRIGRDA
+498 AIRVGRDA

-548 SLLKFWREPKTS
+548 SLLKFWKEPKTS

-575 ADVFRE
+575 ADVLRE
-581 GRLKTIESVG
+581 SRLKTIESVG

-605 DNLSNAVQVGQ
+605 DNLSNVVQAGQ

-659 TASRTIQ
+659 MATRTIQ

-671 IRAYNEKLANQAA
+671 VRAYNEKLANQAA